1 MFISAAN
8 IDIFL
13 QNESLCFDF
22 FKICLANAVAE
33 NVAASVSVLRLSA
46 SAPTS
51 PGLVFSTPGLVFS
64 TQGLVRN
71 SRRLVKHISRRVRL
85 GRRNGI
91 ITLKNALIC
100 LVKALFT
107 RVYIRILFPEK
118 SIHHSH
124 NARCLLIFNSFEC
137 EGFDF
142 KVFTG
147 AA

>member
-22 FKICLANAVAE
+22 FIICLANAVAE
-33 NVAASVSVLRLSA
+33 TVAASVSVLRLSA

-71 SRRLVKHISRRVRL
+71 SRRLVKRTSRRVLL
-85 GRRNGI
+85 GG
-91 ITLKNALIC
+91 
-100 LVKALFT
+100 
-107 RVYIRILFPEK
+107 
-118 SIHHSH
+118 
-124 NARCLLIFNSFEC
+124 RC
-137 EGFDF
+137 G
-142 KVFTG
+142 
-147 AA
+147 

>member
-8 IDIFL
+8 IEIFL
-13 QNESLCFDF
+13 QNESLCFEF
-22 FKICLANAVAE
+22 FKICLANTVAE
-33 NVAASVSVLRLSA
+33 TVAASVSVLRLSA

-51 PGLVFSTPGLVFS
+51 PGLVFSTPGLV
-64 TQGLVRN
+64 RN
-71 SRRLVKHISRRVRL
+71 SRRLVKHTSRRVRL

-124 NARCLLIFNSFEC
+124 NARRLLIFNSFEC

-147 AA
+147 AAKHSHGR